1 MPRLKRP
8 ALSLVVLVAALV
20 PSVSAQVLGRT
31 DDRQLAGGQGYYV
44 NALPGEPTVRVSVE
58 GDVPRTGVY
67 DLGRGFDLQSLV
79 VMAGEPDVRELEP
92 RDPTLTVSLFR
103 TSGTSRDLAFSAP
116 YEDVVQGRSGA
127 LALADGDV
135 VGITMSFGRGVYV
148 WGAVREPGYFEVGP
162 GVDAVRLL
170 ALAGGPVGDGVRD
183 DRQTAETTV
192 TILRPGQ
199 GTVYESTLETFVTG
213 AGVPDLAAGD
223 AVQVEVVRRNRFT
236 FRDGLSIVGSV
247 AAVLLVA
254 IQVIVTIDNASGN

>member
-1 MPRLKRP
+1 MPQPNRP
-8 ALSLVVLVAALV
+8 VLLWALLAATLL
-20 PSVSAQVLGRT
+20 PPVSAQVLGRT
-31 DDRQLAGGQGYYV
+31 DDRQLEGGQGYYL

-79 VMAGEPDVRELEP
+79 LMAGEPEVQELDP

-103 TSGTSRDLAFSAP
+103 TSGTTRDLAFSAP
-116 YEDVVQGRSGA
+116 YDEVAQGRSEA
-127 LALADGDV
+127 LALVDGDV
-135 VGITMSFGRGVYV
+135 VGITVSFGRGVYV

-192 TILRPGQ
+192 TILRSGQ
-199 GTVYESTLETFVTG
+199 GTVYESTLEAFVTG

-223 AVQVEVVRRNRFT
+223 AIQVEVVRRNRFT

-254 IQVIVTIDNASGN
+254 LQVFVTIDNASSN